1 MMRIGV
7 TAFLS
12 DRSIQPAELAR
23 AAEERGFDSMYVPEH
38 THIPVSRRTPAP
50 IGEPLPEQYWR
61 ALDPFV
67 ALMHAAAVTTT
78 LRLGTGVCLVM
89 EHDPIVLAKEI
100 ATLDHLSGGRF
111 TFGIG
116 FGWNVE
122 EAEDH
127 GVIWKSRRA
136 ISREKVLAMQ
146 KLWEDEPTGF
156 EGEFVRFQPSNPF
169 PKPVQRPRPPTLI
182 GGGAGPIMFR
192 HVAEYGDGWAPIGAR
207 GMAKALPDL
216 KRAWEEAG
224 RDPATLQLMPFGSIP
239 DVGKLQ
245 YIESLG
251 ATETV
256 LGLQYGAR
264 DDVLRELDAFSKIVA
279 DFRGQ

>member
-12 DRSIQPAELAR
+12 DRSIRPDELAR

-50 IGEPLPEQYWR
+50 MGEPLPEQYWR

-67 ALMHAAAVTTT
+67 ALTAAAVVTKT
-78 LRLGTGVCLVM
+78 LRLGTGVSLVM

-127 GVIWKSRRA
+127 GVEWKRRRA
-136 ISREKVLAMQ
+136 LTREKVLAMQ
-146 KLWEDEPTGF
+146 ALWSKDVAGF
-156 EGEFVRFQPSNPF
+156 DGELVRFEPSKSW
-169 PKPVQRPRPPTLI
+169 PKPVQQPRPPTLI

-192 HVAEYGDGWAPIGAR
+192 HVAEYADGWAPIGAR
-207 GMAKALPDL
+207 GVAKALPDL

-224 RDPATLQLMPFGSIP
+224 RDPAALQLMPFGSVP
-239 DVGKLQ
+239 DVGKLE
-245 YIESLG
+245 YFVTLG
-251 ATETV
+251 VTETV

-264 DDVLRELDAFSKIVA
+264 DDVLRELDSFAEIVA
-279 DFRGQ
+279 GFRG

>member
-12 DRSIQPAELAR
+12 DRSIQPVELAR
-23 AAEERGFDSMYVPEH
+23 AAEDRGFDSMYVPEH

-50 IGEPLPEQYWR
+50 MGEPLPEQYWR

-67 ALMHAAAVTTT
+67 ALMQAAAVTTT

-146 KLWEDEPTGF
+146 KLWEDEPAGF
-156 EGEFVRFQPSNPF
+156 DGEFVRFSPSNPF

-207 GMAKALPDL
+207 GVAKALPDL

-224 RDPATLQLMPFGSIP
+224 RDPSTLQLMPFGSIP
-239 DVGKLQ
+239 DIGKLQ

-264 DDVLRELDAFSKIVA
+264 DDVLRELDSFAKIVA